1 MKGELG
7 KGQTAEGDAEN
18 MRGNWNKNGGGG
30 RRRMDG
36 GSIFKRIKK
45 GKTRRGLQTWREG
58 GEGTENR
65 KSEHLF
71 WCRSN
76 VSPQLDLVLLFW
88 KRSTEGQAVTPGLFC
103 QIWGRLWVG
112 TLDLSAEF
120 PPDHQKNL
128 KYLINSG
135 FECDYN
141 KTGSDTQTQAED
153 MRHRKVI
160 LYHKHRFSLLCDSAA
175 VIAPVYLPDGRRAAE
190 NVLLSAIFPGDGR

>member
-1 MKGELG
+1 ME
-7 KGQTAEGDAEN
+7 
-18 MRGNWNKNGGGG
+18 GG
-30 RRRMDG
+30 RRRDRKQEERTLVWVSQQRFTTARSSAFILKKEHRGTGSNTRTVLSDLRPFVSRHVGFIG
-36 GSIFKRIKK
+36 GI
-45 GKTRRGLQTWREG
+45 
-58 GEGTENR
+58 
-65 KSEHLF
+65 
-71 WCRSN
+71 
-76 VSPQLDLVLLFW
+76 
-88 KRSTEGQAVTPGLFC
+88 
-103 QIWGRLWVG
+103 
-112 TLDLSAEF
+112 

-190 NVLLSAIFPGDGR
+190 NVLLSGIFPGDGQ